1 MNRSMAI
8 EWLKS
13 AKIDLDTIAC
23 IISDEHLTPSVAF
36 HSQQACEKSLKAILE
51 YYKLEVPKIH
61 SLNKLSK
68 LIEKY
73 ITIDNTEIID
83 ILDTLYIETRY
94 PGLLGLLPDGKP
106 TVDDAKEFYA
116 FARYIF
122 ETTCDYLNISIN
134 DLLK

>member
-13 AKIDLDTIAC
+13 AKIDLDTIAY

-36 HSQQACEKSLKAILE
+36 HSQQACEKSLKSILE

-122 ETTCDYLNISIN
+122 ETTCNYLNISIN
-134 DLLK
+134 ELLK